1 VNRTGPSAGREA
13 EPSPAGELRPDYG
26 IDAPGIRRGM
36 FLAGGAGLALATAA
50 AALGLGA
57 TWTAACLVVA
67 GYGGFMG
74 GYMTYGSR
82 VGKLK
87 TRDRL
92 LDRVAKLRPWT
103 GSDSVLDVGCG
114 RGLML
119 VGAARRLHD
128 GAAPRAPAIGIDLWR
143 TEDQTHNTP
152 EAALRNAQ
160 IEGVAHRVR
169 IDTGDARALPYAD
182 DSFDVVLSHWVVH
195 NLEEASDRL
204 RVLDEMWRVLRPGGV
219 LALADIAFVLAYRE
233 HFSALG
239 ASPIQCLDGGL
250 EARLM
255 GLLSGGSYRPQAL
268 LAVKPVNPAT
278 PQP

>member
-1 VNRTGPSAGREA
+1 
-13 EPSPAGELRPDYG
+13 
-26 IDAPGIRRGM
+26 
-36 FLAGGAGLALATAA
+36 
-50 AALGLGA
+50 
-57 TWTAACLVVA
+57 
-67 GYGGFMG
+67 
-74 GYMTYGSR
+74 
-82 VGKLK
+82 
-87 TRDRL
+87 
-92 LDRVAKLRPWT
+92 
-103 GSDSVLDVGCG
+103 
-114 RGLML
+114 
-119 VGAARRLHD
+119 
-128 GAAPRAPAIGIDLWR
+128 
-143 TEDQTHNTP
+143 
-152 EAALRNAQ
+152 
-160 IEGVAHRVR
+160 VR
-169 IDTGDARALPYAD
+169 IDTGDARARPYAD

-255 GLLSGGSYRPQAL
+255 GLLSGGSYRPQSL